1 MNKDVHVI
9 GVVASGHSLSHFLQ
23 LVMPPLFPLIREQ
36 LGISYST
43 LGLLVMIFF
52 TASALLQPVAGF
64 LVDRVGGRDVLLGGV
79 GMMVAGMLI
88 ASLALGTPLLALGV
102 LIMGIGNSVFHPADF
117 SILNGRVSPARLG
130 YAFSAH
136 GVAGSLGFAIA
147 PLFSAGVAAAY
158 GWHGALL
165 AAAGVGLMVLVVML
179 ANAHELHVNQP
190 PKKPAA
196 ARDVRVL
203 LSPPVLL
210 CFLFFLI
217 WGGAYAG
224 LSNFAIAAM
233 QLQFG
238 VGMTL
243 AASAITA
250 YMVGNAAGMVAGGYA
265 ATRFLRHDV
274 VACVGLSIAGL
285 IVLAIATG
293 APPPG
298 ALPLALGLAGLAAG
312 VTYPSRDL
320 IVRAATPPG
329 AAGRVY
335 GFVYS
340 GLDLGVVATP
350 IFYGML
356 IDHGMPQAVFY
367 AIFGFTAAAI
377 FTVYSAYLMPRRSS
391 MRSSAGQS
399 L

>member
-1 MNKDVHVI
+1 MKKDLPVI
-9 GVVASGHSLSHFLQ
+9 GVVASGHALSHFLQ
-23 LVMPPLFPLIREQ
+23 LVMPPLFPLIREE

-43 LGLLVMIFF
+43 LGVLVMIFF

-64 LVDRVGGRDVLLGGV
+64 LVDRIGGRDVLLSGV

-88 ASLALGTPLLALGV
+88 ASFAGGTALLALGV

-147 PLFSAGVAAAY
+147 PLFSAGMASAY

-165 AAAGVGLMVLVVML
+165 AAAGVGLVVLVVML
-179 ANAHELHVNQP
+179 ANAHELHVHQP
-190 PKKPAA
+190 QKKPGA

-233 QLQFG
+233 
-238 VGMTL
+238 
-243 AASAITA
+243 
-250 YMVGNAAGMVAGGYA
+250 
-265 ATRFLRHDV
+265 
-274 VACVGLSIAGL
+274 
-285 IVLAIATG
+285 
-293 APPPG
+293 
-298 ALPLALGLAGLAAG
+298 
-312 VTYPSRDL
+312 
-320 IVRAATPPG
+320 
-329 AAGRVY
+329 
-335 GFVYS
+335 
-340 GLDLGVVATP
+340 
-350 IFYGML
+350 
-356 IDHGMPQAVFY
+356 
-367 AIFGFTAAAI
+367 
-377 FTVYSAYLMPRRSS
+377 
-391 MRSSAGQS
+391 
-399 L
+399 